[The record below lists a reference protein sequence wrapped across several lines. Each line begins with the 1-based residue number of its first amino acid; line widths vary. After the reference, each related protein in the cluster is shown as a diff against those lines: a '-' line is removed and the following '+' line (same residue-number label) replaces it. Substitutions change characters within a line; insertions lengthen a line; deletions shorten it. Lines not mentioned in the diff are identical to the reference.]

1 MKHLMVL
8 IIAIIV
14 PAAAMTDGGC
24 RNDVQKFCFN
34 LFKGF

>member
-8 IIAIIV
+8 TIAIIL

-24 RNDVQKFCFN
+24 RDDVKKFC
-34 LFKGF
+34 